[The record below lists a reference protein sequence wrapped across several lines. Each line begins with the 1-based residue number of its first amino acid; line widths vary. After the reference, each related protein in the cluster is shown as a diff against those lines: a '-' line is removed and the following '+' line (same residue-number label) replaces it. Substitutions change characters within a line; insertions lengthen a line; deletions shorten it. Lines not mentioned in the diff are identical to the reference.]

1 MDRVKSSNGK
11 NIAAQERKT
20 ELVMSAINAIV
31 KGTCI
36 LGASP
41 LANRKLRGEG
51 CSRAD
56 LNRTVETVVPTL
68 QDLELTG
75 LGLCRD
81 GLLTSILT
89 CDRAGLASTCS

>member
-20 ELVMSAINAIV
+20 ELVMSAMNTIV

-41 LANRKLRGEG
+41 LVNRKLRGEG
-51 CSRAD
+51 CPRAD
-56 LNRTVETVVPTL
+56 LNCTGERVVPTSP
-68 QDLELTG
+68 DLELSG
-75 LGLCRD
+75 LGLKRD

-89 CDRAGLASTCS
+89 CDRAGLASTC